1 MFLGRPVG
9 DYERSPGIVKVL
21 IKSLSAN
28 LMYMA
33 SILQ

>member
-21 IKSLSAN
+21 IKRLIGKFN
-28 LMYMA
+28 VYG
-33 SILQ
+33 